1 METMCIVMRGS
12 EFLSYGGDGS
22 SKGNDQISRFKHVA
36 HQNSNMDVRLLV
48 YSRTISF
55 LNVELLHVSDHSQTM
70 DSARSAVTVPSRDF
84 HVVPPPIVS
93 GGVLVSPE
101 GPILLCALIGLP
113 AAAVE

>member
-1 METMCIVMRGS
+1 METMCIVMRGR

-22 SKGNDQISRFKHVA
+22 SKGNEKSSGFKCVAQSHRLVSERCIIHV
-36 HQNSNMDVRLLV
+36 R
-48 YSRTISF
+48 
-55 LNVELLHVSDHSQTM
+55 DHSQTGVTG
-70 DSARSAVTVPSRDF
+70 DWAHSAVKVPSRDS

-101 GPILLCALIGLP
+101 GPVLLCALIGLP